1 MKPLMRLLV
10 VASVALLVGA
20 GFAGPAAAAKGGNKA
35 NVELCKQSVLT
46 GAFRNR
52 GSVSAAEPRAC
63 LPLSCP
69 GCSSWRTSTR
79 RRPPIAAVL
88 GIVLGIRHWCQPEPL
103 SDVAV
108 REVQRNGVIVTPT
121 PSFLVGKDGGLDMR
135 LFLVCGDPGP
145 DAITSIQA
153 SGITNRRSHH
163 FRLGLE
169 PLLAVGGGGTPGHVA
184 GGSAWP
190 LARTA
195 LGPASNVTTN
205 LLVSATVIHRTP
217 AATNVLRPVEE

>member
-46 GAFRNR
+46 GAFSNR
-52 GSVSAAEPRAC
+52 GQCVSSGAKGVPTPLPSRLFVLADIYTAPTPDCGGPGESCWGSVTGVS
-63 LPLSCP
+63 L
-69 GCSSWRTSTR
+69 
-79 RRPPIAAVL
+79 
-88 GIVLGIRHWCQPEPL
+88 EPL

-108 REVQRNGVIVTPT
+108 REVQRNGVVVTPT

-153 SGITNRRSHH
+153 SGITSTGDPITSDSVSNRC
-163 FRLGLE
+163 
-169 PLLAVGGGGTPGHVA
+169 
-184 GGSAWP
+184 
-190 LARTA
+190 
-195 LGPASNVTTN
+195 
-205 LLVSATVIHRTP
+205 
-217 AATNVLRPVEE
+217 